1 MMNGMAEFASL
12 HSYAEFEQSV
22 RTKRRFVHDDEVT
35 RFLRTVIDT
44 AKPHRLSKIPKDK
57 VLFRAQRGFVRTTEP
72 SGTGEDE
79 DAIESI
85 DVEAALPPERMV
97 PKAECVGNG
106 RINPR
111 GIPCLYLATTAS
123 AAISEMR
130 PWVGEYITLAQ
141 FKVVCD
147 CLVVDCSLST
157 MRSDW
162 LEPVNPNEKR
172 EPDASEKENGVWG
185 DIGFAFSKPVT
196 IDEEQL
202 GYVPTQILAETLR
215 DRGYHGIVYKS
226 LLDEPGKNIALF
238 NLASATLIS
247 RCLYRIRSVA
257 LESAKLESV
266 PSTWP
271 ESILSE
277 LRPGRK
283 IF

>member
-1 MMNGMAEFASL
+1 
-12 HSYAEFEQSV
+12 V
-22 RTKRRFVHDDEVT
+22 
-35 RFLRTVIDT
+35 
-44 AKPHRLSKIPKDK
+44 
-57 VLFRAQRGFVRTTEP
+57 
-72 SGTGEDE
+72 
-79 DAIESI
+79 IESI

-97 PKAECVGNG
+97 PKAECVGDG

-111 GIPCLYLATTAS
+111 GIPCLYLATTAG

-141 FKVVCD
+141 FKTVSD

-157 MRSDW
+157 MQSDW
-162 LEPVNPNEKR
+162 LEPVNLNGPNGKR
-172 EPDASEKENGVWG
+172 EPDAREKEDGVWG

-196 IDEEQL
+196 VDERQL
-202 GYVPTQILAETLR
+202 DYVPTQILAETFR
-215 DRGYHGIVYKS
+215 NEGYHGIVYKS
-226 LLDEPGKNIALF
+226 LLDEAGKNIALF
-238 NLASATLIS
+238 NLASATLII

-266 PSTWP
+266 PSSWP

-277 LRPGRK
+277 LRPSRK